1 MFKRNIA
8 HFSRRCLSGMYG
20 GTVNYDS
27 SSCSFQLQ
35 EYNRIE
41 EEADRRASRWKRIW
55 DKLEPPNITKKVYK
69 FNILYVG
76 HLAR

>member
-1 MFKRNIA
+1 
-8 HFSRRCLSGMYG
+8 MYG

-69 FNILYVG
+69 INILYVG
-76 HLAR
+76 HLER

>member
-1 MFKRNIA
+1 
-8 HFSRRCLSGMYG
+8 MYG

-41 EEADRRASRWKRIW
+41 EEADRRTSRWKRIW
-55 DKLEPPNITKKVYK
+55 DRLEPPRIKKKVCYIDAIFYSTVQRHAVHFYDFLPVRWIK
-69 FNILYVG
+69 N
-76 HLAR
+76 

>member
-1 MFKRNIA
+1 
-8 HFSRRCLSGMYG
+8 MYG

-41 EEADRRASRWKRIW
+41 EEADRRIIRWRRLW
-55 DKLEPPNITKKVYK
+55 AKLQPPQVTRRVCK
-69 FNILYVG
+69 FNIPNLS
-76 HLAR
+76 HLV